1 LDPAPCPFVE
11 PAEEPGKRPGS
22 KLAQAEAQDQK
33 PNPVEM
39 LRQLHDSGQ
48 SLEPEKAEAYLAQV
62 YEDRKHWKGE

>member
-1 LDPAPCPFVE
+1 
-11 PAEEPGKRPGS
+11 
-22 KLAQAEAQDQK
+22 
-33 PNPVEM
+33 M